1 MFICNP
7 YLSFRIHG
15 RYKTYIHEGKFNCL
29 EPETLCLI
37 SLKPFRNFWLSQKSE
52 RHFGEKWAP
61 FRHSPPSFPFLHS
74 LSEVPIVLVICSS
87 NITAFD
93 HFLSFLLLFLPYPWV
108 HITDQG
114 FKLSQSLHKQLI
126 LDSSSLCNLLPY
138 VPSFLDP
145 VISFSTRLPELLFI
159 ICPLVLFLC
168 LPNPSQPEFVF
179 HSQPIHKSFSTLI
192 SSTTTTFDNFIP
204 NVLES
209 LLKFQK
215 DVISIHTDSQEYWIP
230 ADNYRVLY
238 LHR

>member
-1 MFICNP
+1 MAGTKHIFMKANLTALNLKPSVWSPSSHSEISDF
-7 YLSFRIHG
+7 LR
-15 RYKTYIHEGKFNCL
+15 
-29 EPETLCLI
+29 
-37 SLKPFRNFWLSQKSE
+37 SLKGIL
-52 RHFGEKWAP
+52 EKNEL
-61 FRHSPPSFPFLHS
+61 HSGIVHLHS
-74 LSEVPIVLVICSS
+74 LSFTHCQVPIVLVICSS

-138 VPSFLDP
+138 VPSFLGP